1 MSGRF
6 SDVVNWLLA
15 LLVVC
20 ALFIA
25 CIGISFFLTLNI
37 SALFLHVGNVWH
49 GYVGSQVMADYRR
62 VLTYLQWWPAG
73 LHFQTLPM
81 SRHAALH
88 FADVKRLVVELQAL
102 TLISLLTS
110 GFGIYY
116 AKKNYQ
122 LWRLAVL
129 FPRVL
134 GLLLVICLMLY
145 LSFNDSFILMHHLLF
160 HNSYWVFTS
169 RTDPIILLL
178 TPSFF
183 AELFACWSV
192 LSLVASALCWRRI
205 IKLLN

>member
-1 MSGRF
+1 M
-6 SDVVNWLLA
+6 
-15 LLVVC
+15 
-20 ALFIA
+20 
-25 CIGISFFLTLNI
+25 
-37 SALFLHVGNVWH
+37 LFLHVGNVWH

-62 VLTYLQWWPAG
+62 VLTYLQWVPAG

-102 TLISLLTS
+102 TLISFLTG
-110 GFGIYY
+110 GFGIHY
-116 AKKNYQ
+116 AKKELPAMAAGSSFSTCISFIIGY
-122 LWRLAVL
+122 LLDAVS
-129 FPRVL
+129 
-134 GLLLVICLMLY
+134 MLY

-160 HNSYWVFTS
+160 NNSYWVFSS

-183 AELFACWSV
+183 AKLFACWSV